1 MKPTGRVVQAACYA
15 PDDMNRKT
23 HRRIAKALLPNL
35 PTKKI
40 ERINRRIDTPDE
52 TVPNSPEFAK
62 VPGLDYRGHR
72 KKGHDPLAAA
82 GIGFGEA
89 GWEGAA
95 AAEIHIGLD
104 IVSDMIRKKYGSG
117 VRDLIE
123 AIGNFGYDL
132 SKEEYKSKKKKGN
145 P

>member
-1 MKPTGRVVQAACYA
+1 
-15 PDDMNRKT
+15 MNRKT

-62 VPGLDYRGHR
+62 VRWLDYKGHR
-72 KKGHDPLAAA
+72 KKGHDPLIA
-82 GIGFGEA
+82 GTIGFLEA

-95 AAEIHIGLD
+95 TAEIHVGLD
-104 IVSDMIRKKYGSG
+104 VVSDLIRKKYGSG

-123 AIGNFGYDL
+123 VIGNLGYDL
-132 SKEEYKSKKKKGN
+132 SKEEYKIKKKKGRRLKSRK
-145 P
+145 PAP

>member
-1 MKPTGRVVQAACYA
+1 MLAFQPK
-15 PDDMNRKT
+15 MNRKT

-40 ERINRRIDTPDE
+40 ERINRRIDTPDGI
-52 TVPNSPEFAK
+52 TPNSPEFAK

-72 KKGHDPLAAA
+72 KKGHDPLIA
-82 GIGFGEA
+82 GTIGFLEA

-95 AAEIHIGLD
+95 AAEIHVGLD
-104 IVSDMIRKKYGSG
+104 VVSDLIRKKYGSG

-123 AIGNFGYDL
+123 AICNLEYDL
-132 SKEEYKSKKKKGN
+132 CKEKHKSKKRRGRQRKSRK
-145 P
+145 PAP